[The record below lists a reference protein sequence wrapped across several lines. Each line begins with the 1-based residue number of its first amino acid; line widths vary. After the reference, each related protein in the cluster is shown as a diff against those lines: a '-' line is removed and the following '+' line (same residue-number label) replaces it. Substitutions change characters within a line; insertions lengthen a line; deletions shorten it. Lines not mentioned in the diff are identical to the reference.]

1 MPHADSNVQLLGVG
15 AARFA
20 PEAAHNNATW
30 FALRKCQEA
39 VPTNKFGPWKC
50 HGAAYDEYLS
60 RLPPAPTAA
69 QLTFPPGKKI
79 FMYGM
84 SYLQNTLFA
93 ALATCAIDF
102 KTATNFTSECEL
114 LGEGAAC
121 EARLDAMWADVRS
134 ANGNTTSKF
143 GTLSREAYREPPNS
157 LVRVQLPHMT
167 SVVMASNR
175 GVMQLEPAVPTVLR
189 AVLRAQKFDAAV
201 VMQPHP
207 DCFLMHG
214 YKPPNT
220 SKRCWVSLKP
230 NETVA
235 RDFTKRAAIRREF
248 SAALGTRWVEV
259 IPWTAPP
266 PRKGVDEPPPHVRV
280 IDPAVMRRF
289 PCSDIGGCRHGLGG
303 HQCAPGA
310 TTMLAAHVVAA
321 VNSIFERG
329 SYYRS

>member
-1 MPHADSNVQLLGVG
+1 
-15 AARFA
+15 
-20 PEAAHNNATW
+20 
-30 FALRKCQEA
+30 
-39 VPTNKFGPWKC
+39 
-50 HGAAYDEYLS
+50 
-60 RLPPAPTAA
+60 
-69 QLTFPPGKKI
+69 
-79 FMYGM
+79 
-84 SYLQNTLFA
+84 
-93 ALATCAIDF
+93 
-102 KTATNFTSECEL
+102 
-114 LGEGAAC
+114 
-121 EARLDAMWADVRS
+121 MWADVRS
-134 ANGNTTSKF
+134 ANGNTTMKY
-143 GTLSREAYREPPNS
+143 GTASREAYREPPNS
-157 LVRVQLPHMT
+157 LVRVQLPNAA

-230 NETVA
+230 NETVV

-248 SAALGTRWVEV
+248 SAALGTRWVGV
-259 IPWTAPP
+259 SPWTGAAPP

-280 IDPAVMRRF
+280 IDTAVMRRF
-289 PCSDIGGCRHGLGG
+289 PCSDIGGCCHGLGG

-329 SYYRS
+329 S

>member
-1 MPHADSNVQLLGVG
+1 
-15 AARFA
+15 
-20 PEAAHNNATW
+20 
-30 FALRKCQEA
+30 
-39 VPTNKFGPWKC
+39 
-50 HGAAYDEYLS
+50 
-60 RLPPAPTAA
+60 
-69 QLTFPPGKKI
+69 
-79 FMYGM
+79 
-84 SYLQNTLFA
+84 
-93 ALATCAIDF
+93 
-102 KTATNFTSECEL
+102 
-114 LGEGAAC
+114 
-121 EARLDAMWADVRS
+121 
-134 ANGNTTSKF
+134 
-143 GTLSREAYREPPNS
+143 
-157 LVRVQLPHMT
+157 
-167 SVVMASNR
+167 MASNR
-175 GVMQLEPAVPTVLR
+175 GVLQLEPAVPTVLR

-329 SYYRS
+329 S